1 MNSGQIDDILIQ
13 LKTNCNTGLTSSEA
27 ASRRIQYGCNEL
39 DLNPPESLFY
49 KFMEQFQNPLIL
61 LLLGSA
67 GISVLIGHIADAVS
81 IAITIL
87 LVLTG
92 MSFFI
97 PSYLPIKLSY
107 ILCIIHSCLCSRVQI
122 STIARGLEQTRSTTL
137 QSLAGRPH
145 FRYPCQ

>member
-1 MNSGQIDDILIQ
+1 MNSGQIDDILIH
-13 LKTNCNTGLTSSEA
+13 LNTNFNTGLTSSEA
-27 ASRRIQYGCNEL
+27 ASRRIQYGSNEL
-39 DLNPPESLFY
+39 DLNPPEPLFY
-49 KFMEQFQNPLIL
+49 KFIEQFQNPLIL

-92 MSFFI
+92 MSFFT

-107 ILCIIHSCLCSRVQI
+107 ILMLYS
-122 STIARGLEQTRSTTL
+122 
-137 QSLAGRPH
+137 
-145 FRYPCQ
+145 